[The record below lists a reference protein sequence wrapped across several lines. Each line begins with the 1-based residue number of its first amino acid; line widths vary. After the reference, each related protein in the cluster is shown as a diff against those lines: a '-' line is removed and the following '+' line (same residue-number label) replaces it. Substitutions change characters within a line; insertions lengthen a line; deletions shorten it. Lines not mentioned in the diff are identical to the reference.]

1 MKENVAL
8 YFNKKQLLYA
18 ALLFMLIKVSFSY
31 SSILPYSELLD
42 DILSY
47 SSACLLAVYTVLC
60 NDNIR
65 FLIIYAIFGGLSCY
79 SAFLSDQFNLF
90 IAVLV
95 IFAIRKE
102 DFNHIV
108 WLIFLF
114 ELTFLLLMV
123 TLSVVMALFNKYQLF
138 ADYGGRIRCSFG
150 FGHPNTFSVYLFN
163 IILMWIW
170 LRYNIIRWKH
180 YIGLFIVCLIA
191 YLFSDTRT
199 SFILTIISLILLYFS
214 KRHNKTRWLRLIA
227 IIIAPVL
234 ALFIALSVNLYTS
247 SNSIILWLDQ
257 LLNTR
262 LKLGSYAYYHYGFSF
277 FGQNVFRYDITFDPY
292 WNLSSFTFDCVYTYF
307 MMCGGW
313 LWLIMLCVMFAVLSV
328 KCNNRIRLFVIIWC
342 LYAITEVQGINCF
355 LSFPI
360 LMITFVLQKTGR
372 FVIAHSVKKMIAQ

>member
-1 MKENVAL
+1 MKKSVVL
-8 YFNKKQLLYA
+8 YFNKKLLLYV

-31 SSILPYSELLD
+31 SAILPYSELLD

-90 IAVLV
+90 ITVLV

-262 LKLGSYAYYHYGFSF
+262 LKLGSYAYYHHGFSF
-277 FGQNVFRYDITFDPY
+277 FGKPSWSSPAATDSRIT
-292 WNLSSFTFDCVYTYF
+292 
-307 MMCGGW
+307 
-313 LWLIMLCVMFAVLSV
+313 
-328 KCNNRIRLFVIIWC
+328 
-342 LYAITEVQGINCF
+342 
-355 LSFPI
+355 
-360 LMITFVLQKTGR
+360 
-372 FVIAHSVKKMIAQ
+372 